1 MMYDTVYDRL
11 SLCAV
16 LRSLEIHLGAIATTT
31 EHLCDH
37 QDHQTKLDQQADIL
51 RDALQ
56 SPNHPLITMQ
66 DR

>member
-1 MMYDTVYDRL
+1 M

-16 LRSLEIHLGAIATTT
+16 LRSLEMHLNEIATAT

-37 QDHQTKLDQQADIL
+37 QEQQTKLDEQADIL
-51 RDALQ
+51 REALQ